1 MLAGLALVA
10 QVHRHLP
17 FVVGVVLGHTDS
29 FGVHSFGKLVLLVGR
44 LQVQAFPEVLLHELC
59 GTDHPV
65 EVGIQVLTGSH
76 C

>member
-29 FGVHSFGKLVLLVGR
+29 FGVHSFGKLVLLVGSLFGGIGIWDR
-44 LQVQAFPEVLLHELC
+44 LPLR
-59 GTDHPV
+59 
-65 EVGIQVLTGSH
+65 VGSCYSNCLVGRDV
-76 C
+76 